1 LIPHVTTTQTAAVA
15 AAGWQAMDADVISFV
30 KQWFGTVDVA
40 FRPGGTLVRYPTAGS
55 HSPPRTEA
63 GAAIDQHIDNFS

>member
-1 LIPHVTTTQTAAVA
+1 
-15 AAGWQAMDADVISFV
+15 MDADVISFV